1 MSQNGPQKKRPRYR
15 LKLFERKLTVPVTG
29 EMARRLEA
37 ESGMEKLSVAELIR
51 RCVDIGIPRLRD
63 RRRKR
68 KRKPAAVV
76 GAKT

>member
-1 MSQNGPQKKRPRYR
+1 MAQNGPPKKRPRYR

-29 EMARRLEA
+29 EMAGRLEA
-37 ESGMEKLSVAELIR
+37 ESDMEKLSVAELIR

-68 KRKPAAVV
+68 TRKTA
-76 GAKT
+76 GAKA

>member
-1 MSQNGPQKKRPRYR
+1 MSQNEPPKKRPRYR

-37 ESGMEKLSVAELIR
+37 ESDMEKRSVAELIR

-68 KRKPAAVV
+68 TRKTA
-76 GAKT
+76 G